1 MAKNIVG
8 IDISANGIR
17 AVELSDVSKARPTI
31 VRHHEV
37 ALPAGA
43 VSRGEVLEPRTVAAA
58 IKQLWSGG
66 GFKTKDVVLGIGN
79 SRVLV
84 RDLSVP
90 KMSLRRIR
98 ESLPFQVQ
106 DMLPFPTEDALLDF
120 YPISDGT
127 SEGSPIVNGLLVA
140 AVKGAVMGNVNAVQ
154 LAGLNPVE
162 VDLVPFALSRVLLRG
177 DSATGTT
184 TVIDVG
190 GTTTTLVVSAN
201 GVPQF
206 VRIIP
211 TGGDDLTNALST
223 RLNISVEEAEVVKR
237 TIGMSLSEADPE
249 KHDAAAVMFEVTREL
264 ITSLRNTLTYFAGA
278 RQVDVV
284 GKIVLT
290 GGGSQLSGFGEAL
303 AEFTR
308 LPVSVGTP
316 FDTFALGRRLD
327 REALQRQSR
336 SLTVA
341 LGLAMGR
348 AA

>member
-8 IDISANGIR
+8 VDISANGIR
-17 AVELSDVSKARPTI
+17 AVELSDVTKARPTI

-37 ALPAGA
+37 PLPAGA
-43 VSRGEVLEPRTVAAA
+43 VNRGEVVEPRTVTTA
-58 IKQLWSGG
+58 IKQLWSAG

-84 RDLSVP
+84 RDLTVP

-98 ESLPFQVQ
+98 ESLPFHVQ
-106 DMLPFPTEDALLDF
+106 EMLPFPTEDALLDF
-120 YPISDGT
+120 YPISEGT
-127 SEGSPIVNGLLVA
+127 SESGPIVNGLLVA
-140 AVKGAVMGNVNAVQ
+140 AVKGAVLGNVNAVQ

-162 VDLVPFALSRVLLRG
+162 VDLVPFALSRALLRG
-177 DSATGTT
+177 ESASGTT

-223 RLNISVEEAEVVKR
+223 RLNISVEEAEAMKR
-237 TIGMSLSEADPE
+237 SIGMSLSEADPE

-278 RQVDVV
+278 RSVDVV
-284 GKIVLT
+284 GRIVLT

-303 AEFTR
+303 SEFTR
-308 LPVSVGTP
+308 LPVSAGTP
-316 FDTFALGRRLD
+316 FDTFGLARRLD